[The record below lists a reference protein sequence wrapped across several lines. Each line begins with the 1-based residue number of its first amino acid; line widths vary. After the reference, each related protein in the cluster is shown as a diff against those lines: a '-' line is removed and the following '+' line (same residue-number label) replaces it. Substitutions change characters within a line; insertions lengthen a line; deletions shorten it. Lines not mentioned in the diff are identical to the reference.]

1 MNGDTSSDHLALED
15 LMRSFVSINIEV
27 FTFMVLLES
36 LLIENFS
43 IFWQIWA
50 QFEMLLR
57 CLLIFLFFFS
67 LEKKNRKVGAKS
79 PFALHL
85 LSWRNSWD
93 LIFNFSILWS
103 GTGSNLEWHSFCLRY
118 TCNSMKI
125 HLRAVI
131 TLQTNTGLTLGMLQ
145 CFSSICLLPK
155 IICTC
160 LTRTTTN
167 S

>member
-1 MNGDTSSDHLALED
+1 MGIPAQ
-15 LMRSFVSINIEV
+15 IIWPWKIWWEV
-27 FTFMVLLES
+27 L
-36 LLIENFS
+36 
-43 IFWQIWA
+43 
-50 QFEMLLR
+50 
-57 CLLIFLFFFS
+57 CLLISKCLLLWFCWNLFWLKTLVYFGKSEHSLKCFWDVFWSFCFFS
-67 LEKKNRKVGAKS
+67 LEKKKNRKVGAKS